1 MNSLLTTYPVF
12 NTSQEAKAIKKLLYK
27 KIPEKRKKI
36 ILVTSAFHMQRA
48 KRIFEREGILVQPFP
63 VDFKSY
69 KNPNISISNPL
80 NWIPSASNLNK
91 SSLAIREFIGRIVY
105 RAF

>member
-1 MNSLLTTYPVF
+1 M
-12 NTSQEAKAIKKLLYK
+12 K
-27 KIPEKRKKI
+27 
-36 ILVTSAFHMQRA
+36 RA